1 MLQRNRYNATDVIAP
16 MMPIYQQLISGGHG
30 LKILVREG
38 ATLEYPGVP
47 RSTPGRPSLSGPG
60 CRCQLL
66 AVPLHWVPPQYAIG
80 SDTVQSVGG
89 SGSGRAGLLG

>member
-47 RSTPGRPSLSGPG
+47 RSTPEYPG
-60 CRCQLL
+60 
-66 AVPLHWVPPQYAIG
+66 VPLGGPP
-80 SDTVQSVGG
+80 SP
-89 SGSGRAGLLG
+89 GRAVVVSCWQYLCTGYLRSTLSALTQCSH